1 MKRRQ
6 DDIKRNKPVN
16 MKELLRIMA
25 SPAGQYNKREV
36 AVFIPLAIAKK

>member
-6 DDIKRNKPVN
+6 DDIKRNKPIN

-25 SPAGQYNKREV
+25 SPAGQHNKREV
-36 AVFIPLAIAKK
+36 SVFIPLAIAKK

>member
-6 DDIKRNKPVN
+6 EDIKRKKPVD

-25 SPAGQYNKREV
+25 SPTISK
-36 AVFIPLAIAKK
+36 PKKK

>member
-6 DDIKRNKPVN
+6 EDIKRKKPVD

-25 SPAGQYNKREV
+25 SPAGQHNKGEV
-36 AVFIPLAIAKK
+36 SIFVPLAIDKK

>member
-6 DDIKRNKPVN
+6 EDIDRKRPVN

-25 SPAGQYNKREV
+25 SPAISKPKKE
-36 AVFIPLAIAKK
+36 IARNS